1 MNNKKPE
8 EVKIEVVESST
19 ASKDSAD
26 VKKNEE
32 KIEVSDKQDTPENIQ
47 IQNDNEKTDDV
58 LSKTVEQL
66 NKISEDQITLNKIL
80 KDQTELNKKLLSKLE
95 EQEER
100 FQKVE
105 SHLPKYIEDNKTT
118 VDGYFD
124 FDQKARV
131 YINDECQRSKLKASE
146 DFNLLS
152 ISGF

>member
-8 EVKIEVVESST
+8 EVKIEVVESSN

-26 VKKNEE
+26 IKKDEE
-32 KIEVSDKQDTPENIQ
+32 KIEVSDKQDKPENVQ
-47 IQNDNEKTDDV
+47 IQNDNEKGDDV

-66 NKISEDQITLNKIL
+66 NKITQDQITLNKIL
-80 KDQTELNKKLLSKLE
+80 QDQTELNKKLLNKLE
-95 EQEER
+95 EQENR

-105 SHLPKYIEDNKTT
+105 SHLPKYIEDNRAT
-118 VDGYFD
+118 VEGYYN

-131 YINDECQRSKLKASE
+131 YLNDECQRSKMKASE